1 MYVDQSSRIS
11 VVWVLFEQVQEVLM
25 NYHVVTPAESLTG
38 LGAIQMFGSSLQI
51 QRCHILAT
59 VLHGLSRGRDF
70 DIPSWLR
77 DLARVLELALAILSA
92 KQPVEE
98 GGR

>member
-51 QRCHILAT
+51 HRCHILAT
-59 VLHGLSRGRDF
+59 RGRNL
-70 DIPSWLR
+70 DIPSWLG
-77 DLARVLELALAILSA
+77 DPASVLELALAILSA
-92 KQPVEE
+92 KQPVKKR
-98 GGR
+98 GR

>member
-1 MYVDQSSRIS
+1 M
-11 VVWVLFEQVQEVLM
+11 LFEQVQAIFM

-51 QRCHILAT
+51 HRCHILAT
-59 VLHGLSRGRDF
+59 VLQELSRGRNPY
-70 DIPSWLR
+70 IPSWLR

-92 KQPVEE
+92 EQPVEE